1 MKKSFFVYDTS
12 KAFSIFMK
20 YNFENSVEIK
30 SCGYKKKFCI
40 DNPELYDAF
49 FFIINSVEDFIL
61 LKKSCGRL
69 RNIFVS
75 TPIKMLEFKI
85 SHIADQDLI
94 MFDYAQTKVEVL
106 REINSTLI
114 DKKIL

>member
-1 MKKSFFVYDTS
+1 MGKSFFVYDTS

-20 YNFENSVEIK
+20 YNFAGSAQIK
-30 SCGYKKKFCI
+30 SCGYKTKFNI

-69 RNIFVS
+69 KNIFVS
-75 TPIKMLEFKI
+75 TPIKALEPKI
-85 SHIADQDLI
+85 NHIDVEELI
-94 MFDYAQTKVEVL
+94 VFDYAQTKGEVL
-106 REINSTLI
+106 KEINNYLAI
-114 DKKIL
+114 KKII